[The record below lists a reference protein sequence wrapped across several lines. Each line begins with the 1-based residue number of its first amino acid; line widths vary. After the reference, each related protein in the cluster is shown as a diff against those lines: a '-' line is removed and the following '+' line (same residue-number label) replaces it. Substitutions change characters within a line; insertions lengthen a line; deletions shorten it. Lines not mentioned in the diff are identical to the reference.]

1 MKDILDRN
9 VNDSIEKLKRQIGG
23 YSIIAK
29 VTGTSNK
36 EAAMGQAEGDGF
48 KRQVAAHVTDC

>member
-1 MKDILDRN
+1 MKDILDRS

-36 EAAMGQAEGDGF
+36 EAAMGQADGAG
-48 KRQVAAHVTDC
+48 RR